1 MAVVALGESW
11 VQVKDGAGTIVFMR
25 ILKAG
30 DAYHVPN
37 RAGLLLTTGSAGSI
51 DIKVDGKPTPS
62 LGRIGFVRRDVP
74 LEPER
79 LTSGVANEAPRPAA
93 NGRGTGG

>member
-1 MAVVALGESW
+1 MQIRDTSGGV
-11 VQVKDGAGTIVFMR
+11 VFMR

-37 RAGLLLTTGSAGSI
+37 RGGLLLTTGSAGSI
-51 DIKVDGKPTPS
+51 DIKVDGKPAPS
-62 LGRIGFVRRDVP
+62 LGRAGFVRRDVP

-79 LTSGVANEAPRPAA
+79 LMSGGAGAAEPVRPPQPAPSRST
-93 NGRGTGG
+93 TGG